1 MKKEA
6 VCTTVGVLV
15 AALIGSWGPAYWA
28 LLICQGADL
37 VTGLIVAA
45 VFHKSTKSPSGGAES
60 GAMFKGLC
68 RKFVMW
74 VVVAVAHQLDT
85 VLGFNYVTMAAVY
98 AFIANEAL
106 SLMENAGQMGIIK
119 NEVIINA
126 IDVLK
131 SKTETKK

>member
-1 MKKEA
+1 MMKKEMICTMIGA
-6 VCTTVGVLV
+6 VTAGLFGVWSL
-15 AALIGSWGPAYWA
+15 AYTA

-37 VTGLIVAA
+37 ITGLIVAG
-45 VFHKSTKSPSGGAES
+45 VFHKSTKSQNGGAES

-74 VVVAVAHQLDT
+74 IIIAVAHQLDL
-85 VLGFNYVTMAAVY
+85 VLGFDYITMAAVY

-106 SLMENAGQMGIIK
+106 SLMENAGLMGIVK
-119 NEVIINA
+119 NDVIINA

-131 SKTETKK
+131 NKNKE